1 MVDETEG
8 FSLAD
13 IADLDVSD
21 IAEVRFEQLPAG
33 VFGWEV
39 TEADL
44 HEDEKDGERR
54 FKAEFVLKILEVKS
68 VLEQG
73 VDKEALVGKTHTERF
88 FVKPNEPQED
98 VQKAIGRIR
107 AFIADIGGENK
118 GKLGDIVRGTK
129 GHTFVSKGITQ
140 PDKNDKSVKYFRL
153 KPDPKK
159 A

>member
-1 MVDETEG
+1 MADEDTG

-21 IAEVRFEQLPAG
+21 IAEVRFEQIPAG
-33 VFGWEV
+33 VYGWEV

-44 HEDEKDGERR
+44 TEDEKDGERR
-54 FKAEFVLKILEVKS
+54 FGAIFTLKILEVKT
-68 VLEQG
+68 VIEQG
-73 VDKEALVGKTHTERF
+73 VDKESLVGKTHTERF

-107 AFIADIGGENK
+107 AFIADVGGNNA
-118 GKLGDIVRGTK
+118 GKLGEIVRGLK
-129 GHTFVSKGITQ
+129 GHTFVSKGIKQ
-140 PDKNDKSVKYFRL
+140 KDRQDKTVEYFRL